1 MEKSVLAFHEHSIT
15 GKCADFMKK
24 NKKMMLAM
32 LPMMFRGHKNG
43 SCCEHNKA
51 NDENNRQL
59 EQ

>member
-1 MEKSVLAFHEHSIT
+1 
-15 GKCADFMKK
+15 MKK